1 MILGLAHEILLGL
14 QDKWNLDVACLA
26 IALVGRGFVV
36 GVVLVNLHQPGC
48 GNSYVVAK
56 MVRKH
61 GARQLADGI
70 NAICLDMPRTGEID
84 RLLSRGGSIA
94 NDTQKG
100 EEEVP
105 IVHSAK
111 W

>member
-1 MILGLAHEILLGL
+1 
-14 QDKWNLDVACLA
+14 
-26 IALVGRGFVV
+26 
-36 GVVLVNLHQPGC
+36 
-48 GNSYVVAK
+48 

-84 RLLSRGGSIA
+84 RLLSRRGSIA